1 MIESIS
7 ERQHSLLVAWLGSFT
22 VVGDYS
28 WPLQD
33 TTVLHVE
40 SMDGRK
46 FIVKASRTSHH
57 IRREIAAYAR
67 GMDGL
72 EGKVP
77 TLLFSAPE
85 EGLLVTQYLEGTLV
99 AGSPAESSP
108 DVYRQAGAVLARL
121 HRPAG
126 MSRSYMRSL
135 SARTNALIDK
145 ARDVLPQSMVSH
157 LIKEVSAV
165 ELYPVALVT
174 SHGDYQPR
182 NWLCDAGEVK
192 VIDFGRADL
201 RPWVHDLVRL
211 SHQQFLTAPDL
222 ADAFHEGFGQTMSSP
237 EEHAMWRLE
246 NLDQAVGT
254 VVWAHGIGD
263 HGFAQQGVEMVERVL
278 AES

>member
-1 MIESIS
+1 MQSRLATRIAPQAWHSKLMIESIS
-7 ERQHSLLVAWLGSFT
+7 ERQHSLLVAWLGSFS

-40 SMDGRK
+40 STDGRK
-46 FIVKASRTSHH
+46 FIVKANQTSHH
-57 IRREIAAYAR
+57 IPREIAAHAR

-72 EGKVP
+72 E
-77 TLLFSAPE
+77 
-85 EGLLVTQYLEGTLV
+85 
-99 AGSPAESSP
+99 
-108 DVYRQAGAVLARL
+108 
-121 HRPAG
+121 
-126 MSRSYMRSL
+126 
-135 SARTNALIDK
+135 
-145 ARDVLPQSMVSH
+145 VLPQSMVSC
-157 LIKEVSAV
+157 LTKEVSAV

-201 RPWVHDLVRL
+201 RPWVRDLVRL
-211 SHQQFLTAPDL
+211 SHQQFLTAPNL
-222 ADAFHEGFGQTMSSP
+222 AEAFHEGFRRTMSSP
-237 EEHAMWRLE
+237 EEHAVWRLE
-246 NLDQAVGT
+246 NLNQAVGT

-263 HGFAQQGVEMVERVL
+263 HGFARQGVEMVGRVL